1 MTLTDDSDPGGHRI
15 EYHSYL
21 DTVRADIT
29 RLGAMTTET
38 ISRGT
43 AALLD
48 RDLHAAQ
55 IIIDNDDE
63 LDSLSLQIEDDCFK
77 ILALQSPMAS
87 ELRFIVCSIRLVT
100 ELERSAD
107 LVVNICKAS
116 RRLFDVEI
124 DPKLRGLIEDMGLEA
139 ATLTRKAI
147 DAYIDSDEAL
157 ASALDDIDDR
167 LDDLQVDFVEAIFAK
182 HHVDGLELRAA
193 VQLALI
199 GRYYERIGDH
209 AVNMGE
215 RVAFMVSGW
224 MPEHTGAARFEQR
237 GRKTSPANDG

>member
-1 MTLTDDSDPGGHRI
+1 MILPVDSDPGDRRH
-15 EYHSYL
+15 EYHGWL
-21 DTVRADIT
+21 DTIRGEVI

-55 IIIDNDDE
+55 EIIDADDE
-63 LDSLSLQIEDDCFK
+63 LDTLSLRIEEQCFR

-87 ELRFIVCSIRLVT
+87 ELRFIVCSIRMVS

-107 LVVNICKAS
+107 LVVNICKAA
-116 RRLFDVEI
+116 RRLFDVEF
-124 DPKLRGLIEDMGLEA
+124 DPKLRGLIEDMGLESA
-139 ATLTRKAI
+139 MLTRKAI
-147 DAYIDSDEAL
+147 DAYIDADDAL
-157 ASALDDIDDR
+157 AAALDDIDDR
-167 LDDLQVDFVEAIFAK
+167 LDDLQVDFVETIFVS
-182 HHVDGLELRAA
+182 HQEGGLGMRAA

-215 RVAFMVSGW
+215 RIAFMVNGW
-224 MPEHTGAARFEQR
+224 LPEHTSAARFEQR
-237 GRKTSPANDG
+237 ARKAEEADPD